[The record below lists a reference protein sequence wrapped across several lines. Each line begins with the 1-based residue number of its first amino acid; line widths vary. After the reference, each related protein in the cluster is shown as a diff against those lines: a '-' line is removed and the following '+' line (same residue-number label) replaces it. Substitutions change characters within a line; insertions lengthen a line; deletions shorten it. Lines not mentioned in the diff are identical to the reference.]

1 MKNWHLWCSSWMPPG
16 VLWPLNPQSHVAP
29 GIQGSQEL
37 ARTVSSSFKIPSLL
51 ADGVPKVCPF
61 YSSSVGHQEGGGVPL
76 AV

>member
-61 YSSSVGHQEGGGVPL
+61 TLLQWGIRKGVGSP
-76 AV
+76 